1 MPLALLVSTFYNES
15 ELVGVFPK
23 YYIHWCCHVT
33 IGELYILCVPRCGC
47 SRVPSP
53 PRSLWRVIGC
63 LGSCNKSVTVIWN
76 FQFSVNID
84 SWCHKI
90 LNIPSIAASVST
102 SPGETVVI
110 VKNNSSLKTVK
121 YISLAPDLED
131 WFASWLLSGRRRT
144 YRS

>member
-1 MPLALLVSTFYNES
+1 MLQLYATGTACKHFLQWEWASWCLPQILYTLMLPCHYWWTLYFIY
-15 ELVGVFPK
+15 VFP
-23 YYIHWCCHVT
+23 
-33 IGELYILCVPRCGC
+33 PRCGC

-131 WFASWLLSGRRRT
+131 WFASWLL
-144 YRS
+144 